1 MSRQAAYEAKRA
13 VKDAEREAFEAAQ
26 LAEMAAAAA
35 ARAAAAEAEAAAWA
49 GTIEVEAAGEADPAA
64 EAAAAA
70 ARDDAIVAH
79 LTTHKVVPL
88 ASLAAAF
95 GLSVADAVGA
105 VRRLDGEGRVAG
117 IFDDPRAAY
126 IAITPAEAAA
136 VAATI
141 VEAGRIS
148 IADLAARAGEW
159 LDLEGRGDKKDAGAS
174 LEAGG

>member
-64 EAAAAA
+64 EAAAA